1 MEETTI
7 PEVPSKENQPRHD
20 TNQAKTKENPAAEQS
35 TPQGPIQGPEET
47 PTMLL
52 TTPRKSKHEAQWA
65 TYHGRQAWTT
75 PRRRRS
81 SNGELSLK
89 VSTPEVPDYN
99 AMKVPQLKKLCK
111 GRRLTQGGIR
121 QELIDKLEKDDKG
134 RRELKI
140 RTIVTPKRSRGGNII
155 VPTRDNEYGNDDY
168 DPHKSPTLQT
178 PSKKARKRPP
188 DKNVVIDEDVADVDK
203 DDDDDD
209 EDDIVPKGRI
219 PNESQPHDDEYE
231 GKTPQILEE
240 LPPNSTNKINTPGEK
255 GGNREGSDIHPS
267 EVHQVHQHQNEGS
280 QVHRQGEG

>member
-1 MEETTI
+1 MVIKVGNRIQGESKRKKDEDKDEEDSKDAKPRKNQKRRKLDSNPQLVANPATTNTNTMPAAITNETADHTGASGPLLENLTLQDQI
-7 PEVPSKENQPRHD
+7 PSKPSPEASCPGGQVKVEEPTITEVPSKENQSRQD

-35 TPQGPIQGPEET
+35 TPQGPIQGSEET

-99 AMKVPQLKKLCK
+99 AMNVPQLKKLCK

-178 PSKKARKRPP
+178 P
-188 DKNVVIDEDVADVDK
+188 
-203 DDDDDD
+203 
-209 EDDIVPKGRI
+209 
-219 PNESQPHDDEYE
+219 
-231 GKTPQILEE
+231 
-240 LPPNSTNKINTPGEK
+240 
-255 GGNREGSDIHPS
+255 
-267 EVHQVHQHQNEGS
+267 
-280 QVHRQGEG
+280 